1 MHIVCGLGNPGRKYA
16 NTRHNIGFMVVDE
29 LASRLAKA
37 SPESFS
43 NKFKGEFFTV
53 KRPEHEILLLKPQT
67 YMNLSGE
74 CLRDIAG
81 FYKVAAGGVIIVCD
95 DVSLPFGKIRVRA
108 AGSDGGHNGL
118 KSIFGLMGINSIA
131 RVRVGIGAMQEPKDG
146 GAVLTGQ
153 PDYSKIDLADYVL
166 MKFSQAEC
174 AHLKSVVEFAASAA
188 VAFVEKG
195 LNFAMNNFNNKF
207 GFSLPPVLETEK
219 KNG

>member
-1 MHIVCGLGNPGRKYA
+1 
-16 NTRHNIGFMVVDE
+16 MVIDE
-29 LASRLAKA
+29 LASKLAKA

-43 NKFKGEFFTV
+43 NKFKGEFLTV
-53 KRPEHEILLLKPQT
+53 KKSESEIILVKPQT

-81 FYKVAAGGVIIVCD
+81 FYKVAAANVIVVCD

-118 KSIFGLMGINSIA
+118 KSIFGLMGSNSIA
-131 RVRVGIGAMQEPKDG
+131 RVRVGIGAMQEPRDG
-146 GAVLTGQ
+146 GAVAAGQ

-166 MKFSQAEC
+166 MKFSQAES
-174 AHLKSVVEFAASAA
+174 AHLKSVIEFASLA
-188 VAFVEKG
+188 VTAFVEKG

-207 GFSLPPVLETEK
+207 GFSLPHAPEK
-219 KNG
+219 EKTGE